1 MLKAKLLEKLPE
13 YMVPGPI
20 VVLDALPLNANGKV
34 DRKALPQL
42 QAPGAATRVA
52 PTREIE
58 QALCV
63 IWAQVLGLDGVGIQD
78 NFFDIG
84 GHSLLLVQVQVQIK
98 SQLGLSVPL
107 VDLFRHPTVASQ
119 AQRLSPTHSE
129 ETAMQPARDGA
140 RRQRE
145 AMLRRKKAAEGMHR

>member
-1 MLKAKLLEKLPE
+1 LLQALPE
-13 YMVPGPI
+13 HMVPGVI
-20 VVLDALPLNANGKV
+20 VVLEALPLNANGKV
-34 DRKALPQL
+34 DRKALPVPE
-42 QAPGAATRVA
+42 APVAAGRVA

-58 QALCV
+58 RAICA
-63 IWAQVLGLDGVGIQD
+63 IWTDVLGLEGVGIHD

-84 GHSLLLVQVQVQIK
+84 GHSLLLVQVQAQIK
-98 SQLGLSVPL
+98 SRLGFTVPL

-119 AQRLSPTHSE
+119 AQSLSPAHSE
-129 ETAMQPARDGA
+129 ETAMQPAREGA